1 MDIGLIML
9 RDYDLNLLTVFDAV
23 MTLGS
28 VNKAAD
34 KLNMTSA
41 AVSQNLSRL
50 RDQVGE
56 PLFVRQGRGLQPTQY
71 ALNMHKHVSA
81 GLSAIRFGL
90 ETNAS
95 FDPAT
100 STREF
105 VIGGHGYFDLV
116 VLPQLLRKIS
126 EVAPHITVNLKPYE
140 DDHFTP
146 SQVLSEREADLF
158 LASLPISHPSIITTQ
173 IAEEALVVVYAKN
186 HPRLGETL
194 TFQQFFDEKHTALT
208 SRRFGHYLFSSLLDQ
223 ALPARKVHY
232 QSDSML
238 NLMATASVTDLL
250 CFTPKRLADMWA
262 EKLGLHIQPLPFEM
276 RPVPTFMCWHKAK
289 QQDKDLIWLRE
300 QIEEVFS
307 Q

>member
-1 MDIGLIML
+1 ML

-28 VNKAAD
+28 VSKAAD

-41 AVSQNLSRL
+41 SVSQNLARL
-50 RDQVGE
+50 REQIGE

-71 ALNMHKHVSA
+71 SLNMHKHISE

-90 ETNAS
+90 ETDTT
-95 FDPAT
+95 FEPRT

-105 VIGGHGYFDLV
+105 IIGGHVYFDLL
-116 VLPQLLRKIS
+116 VLPQLLHRIN
-126 EVAPHITVNLKPYE
+126 EIAPHISVQLKPYE
-140 DDHFTP
+140 DNHFTP
-146 SQVLSEREADLF
+146 SQVLCEREVDLF
-158 LASLPISHPSIITTQ
+158 LSSLPVSHPSVITNQ
-173 IAEEALVVVYAKN
+173 ISEEALVVVYANN
-186 HPRLGETL
+186 HPRIKGAL
-194 TFQQFFDEKHTALT
+194 TVQQFFAEKHTALT
-208 SRRFGHYLFSSLLDQ
+208 SRRFGNYMFSNLVDQ

-262 EKLGLHIQPLPFEM
+262 EKLGLQIHPLPFDI

-289 QQDKDLIWLRE
+289 QQDKGLIWLRQ
-300 QIEEVFS
+300 QIEEILA
-307 Q
+307 

>member
-1 MDIGLIML
+1 ML

-28 VNKAAD
+28 VNRSAE

-41 AVSQNLSRL
+41 AVSQNLARL
-50 RDQVGE
+50 REQVGE
-56 PLFVRQGRGLQPTQY
+56 PLFVRQGRGLQPTQH
-71 ALNMHKHVSA
+71 ALNMHKHISE

-90 ETNAS
+90 EADAS
-95 FDPAT
+95 FDPTT

-105 VIGGHGYFDLV
+105 IIGGQAYFDLV
-116 VLPQLLRKIS
+116 VLPQLLQKIS
-126 EVAPHITVNLKPYE
+126 DIAPHITVNLKSYE

-158 LASLPISHPSIITTQ
+158 LALLPISHPSIITTQ
-173 IAEEALVVVYAKN
+173 ITEEALVVVYSKN
-186 HPRLGETL
+186 HPRLGNSLSFE
-194 TFQQFFDEKHTALT
+194 QFFAEKHTALT
-208 SRRFGHYLFSSLLDQ
+208 SRRFGNYLFSSLVEQ
-223 ALPARKVHY
+223 ALPARRVHY

-262 EKLGLHIQPLPFEM
+262 EKLGLSIQPLPFDI
-276 RPVPTFMCWHKAK
+276 RAVPTFICWHKAK
-289 QQDKDLIWLRE
+289 QQDKGLIWLRE
-300 QIEEVFS
+300 QIEAVLC
-307 Q
+307 

>member
-1 MDIGLIML
+1 ML

-23 MTLGS
+23 MTLGA
-28 VNKAAD
+28 VGKAAD

-50 RDQVGE
+50 REQVGE

-71 ALNMHKHVSA
+71 ALNMHKHVSE

-105 VIGGHGYFDLV
+105 VIGGHAYFDLV
-116 VLPQLLRKIS
+116 VLPQLLQKLSDI
-126 EVAPHITVNLKPYE
+126 APNITVNLRPYE
-140 DDHFTP
+140 DNHFTP

-158 LASLPISHPSIITTQ
+158 LSSLPVSHPSVITSQVT
-173 IAEEALVVVYAKN
+173 EEALVVVFAKN
-186 HPRLGETL
+186 HPRIKGEL
-194 TFQQFFDEKHTALT
+194 TFQQFFAEKHTALT
-208 SRRFGHYLFSSLLDQ
+208 SRRFGNYMFSNLVDQ
-223 ALPARKVHY
+223 PLPARKVHY

-262 EKLGLHIQPLPFEM
+262 EKLGLTIQPLPFSI
-276 RPVPTFMCWHKAK
+276 RPVPTFVCWHKAK
-289 QQDKDLIWLRE
+289 QHDEGLIWLRDLVE
-300 QIEEVFS
+300 DILNQK
-307 Q
+307 